1 LIFRRLWRSFG
12 TLSVTTFF
20 MPSLATKWQ
29 PVSDID
35 SAFGS
40 ISYSFQDDSM
50 VVRMIGARILVLHF
64 SGVVMFR
71 FEQEGPGWFDPL
83 PRPLPMLKPLQTYP
97 LLTIE
102 GSQWLELSRVIFKD
116 RSHFA
121 LISYD
126 HLVQLIA
133 KSEVKVHWE

>member
-1 LIFRRLWRSFG
+1 MA
-12 TLSVTTFF
+12 T
-20 MPSLATKWQ
+20 LATKWQ

-40 ISYSFQDDSM
+40 ISYSFQDDAM
-50 VVRMIGARILVLHF
+50 VVRMIGARTLVLHF

-83 PRPLPMLKPLQTYP
+83 PHPLPMVAPSQTFP
-97 LLTIE
+97 LLLIE
-102 GSQWLELSRVIFKD
+102 GSEWLKLSSVLHKD
-116 RSHFA
+116 MRHFA

-133 KSEVKVHWE
+133 KSDVQAHWEEKS

>member
-1 LIFRRLWRSFG
+1 MA
-12 TLSVTTFF
+12 T
-20 MPSLATKWQ
+20 LATKWQ

-40 ISYSFQDDSM
+40 ISYSFQDDAM
-50 VVRMIGARILVLHF
+50 VVRMIGSRTLVLHF

-83 PRPLPMLKPLQTYP
+83 PRPLPMVAPSQTFP
-97 LLTIE
+97 LLLIE
-102 GSQWLELSRVIFKD
+102 GSEWLKLSSLIHKESR
-116 RSHFA
+116 HFA
-121 LISYD
+121 LISHD

-133 KSEVKVHWE
+133 KSDVQAHWEENHDV

>member
-1 LIFRRLWRSFG
+1 MQ
-12 TLSVTTFF
+12 T
-20 MPSLATKWQ
+20 LATKWQ

-40 ISYSFQDDSM
+40 ISYSFQDDAM
-50 VVRMIGARILVLHF
+50 VVRMIGARTLVLHF
-64 SGVVMFR
+64 SRVVMFR

-83 PRPLPMLKPLQTYP
+83 PDPLPMVAPSQTFP

-102 GSQWLELSRVIFKD
+102 GSQWLEQSSLIYKGMC
-116 RSHFA
+116 HFA
-121 LISYD
+121 LISYG

-133 KSEVKVHWE
+133 KSDVQAHWEEKP